1 MFYLINDLSNKQS
14 IGVFPASHS
23 LMFYSLVN
31 YIEAH
36 FDHEE
41 RLMEECY
48 YLDIQTHKQTHKA
61 LDPQVRDF
69 QSEFMSNLYSFVHQ
83 ALIKFLTN
91 WLKNHISKVDMKF
104 TEFYKTRHN

>member
-48 YLDIQTHKQTHKA
+48 CLDIQTHKQTHKA
-61 LDPQVRDF
+61 LDSQVRDF